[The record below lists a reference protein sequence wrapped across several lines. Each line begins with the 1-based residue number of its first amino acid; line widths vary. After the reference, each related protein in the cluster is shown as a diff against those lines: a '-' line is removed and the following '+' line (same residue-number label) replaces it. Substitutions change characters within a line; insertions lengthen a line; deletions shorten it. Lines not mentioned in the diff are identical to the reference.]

1 MSSRKFLALGLATVF
16 AVGACTSTSATPS
29 PASQAP
35 APTAAPASTAPESA
49 APSESAAAASPSA
62 EALAPDP
69 AEAVIQGVEPNA
81 EIGFWTF
88 YLSPTFDNWI
98 KDTITRFEATYPGV
112 KVNWEDHQATFKD
125 DLNNAFA
132 AGNAPDVINL
142 SVSEGWVSEYA
153 GKGLLLPL
161 DDKVPQAVKDSY
173 FPGLWKEQLIDGVNY
188 QFPWYQ
194 GLSVDL
200 INKAIFDKA
209 GVSVGGLPEDARR
222 PARAVQD
229 DLRQDRHRCAT
240 SASRSATS
248 SPRWSTRATS
258 RSSATTARSSRST
271 RRRRSRGSRCTSTWS
286 RRAPWTTRS

>member
-1 MSSRKFLALGLATVF
+1 MKSRKFLALGLATVF

-35 APTAAPASTAPESA
+35 APTAAPPASTAPESA

-69 AEAVIQGVEPNA
+69 AEAVIPGVEPNA

-125 DLNNAFA
+125 DLNNAFN

-142 SVSEGWVSEYA
+142 SVGRRA
-153 GKGLLLPL
+153 GS
-161 DDKVPQAVKDSY
+161 AST
-173 FPGLWKEQLIDGVNY
+173 
-188 QFPWYQ
+188 
-194 GLSVDL
+194 
-200 INKAIFDKA
+200 
-209 GVSVGGLPEDARR
+209 
-222 PARAVQD
+222 PARA
-229 DLRQDRHRCAT
+229 CC
-240 SASRSATS
+240 
-248 SPRWSTRATS
+248 
-258 RSSATTARSSRST
+258 SRST
-271 RRRRSRGSRCTSTWS
+271 TRSRRRSRTATSRACGRSSSSTASTTSSPGT
-286 RRAPWTTRS
+286 RASTSS